1 MKQKIITI
9 IALSLGLSLLAG
21 SPSLVEAK
29 QKKNCRRQAK
39 PAVVTKPALAV
50 INNPTLAFQSGEVN
64 VAVRGD
70 ENPIIRLQMMASG
83 QALVEFPAKD
93 RIFKVNPADPDL
105 VTIEDS
111 PTKEYDR
118 YILLRSSKQFLP
130 PAPGPQSASPA
141 TSMLVQMS
149 SGMVI
154 TLLVYPVRDLA
165 QVVHR
170 CVVRYDRD
178 AIVGARQAAGLAVNL
193 DHHDP
198 APQKNVITS
207 FQYTPP
213 LKLNLAS
220 STPQQS
226 LGENAVFPLP
236 ELAMK
241 RIDEGENGKTKAPP
255 PTSAAPQ
262 ARATEIKV
270 KKEAKERTGPW
281 DGWDSG
287 KLRWSK
293 PLHGLKAAAQ
303 TRALSAAERQVLVTV
318 RNDLSTPL
326 KIAPGQPELTVQTL
340 DDKGRMLQVE
350 PVKISKVE
358 LDQPDGLIAPG
369 EKRRYLISYEAPVLG
384 AKQRLCVS
392 VSQSNAADEPVVVEL
407 TTGTR

>member
-1 MKQKIITI
+1 MKQKITTI
-9 IALSLGLSLLAG
+9 VALPLGLLLLLG
-21 SPSLVEAK
+21 SPSPVKA
-29 QKKNCRRQAK
+29 QKRNCRRQAK
-39 PAVVTKPALAV
+39 PAAVTKPALAV
-50 INNPTLAFQSGEVN
+50 INNPAPAFQSGEVN
-64 VAVRGD
+64 VTVRGD
-70 ENPIIRLQMMASG
+70 ENPIIRLQMVASG

-93 RIFKVNPADPDL
+93 HIFKVNPADPDL

-111 PTKEYDR
+111 PTKENDR

-130 PAPGPQSASPA
+130 PAPGPQVAQAA
-141 TSMLVQMS
+141 TSMLVQMT

-193 DHHDP
+193 DRRDP
-198 APQKNVITS
+198 AEPKNVITS
-207 FQYTPP
+207 FQYAPP
-213 LKLNLAS
+213 LKLNSVSAIPQH
-220 STPQQS
+220 ST
-226 LGENAVFPLP
+226 GENAVFPLP
-236 ELAMK
+236 QPVAK
-241 RIDEGENGKTKAPP
+241 RTDESENGKSKLPP
-255 PTSAAPQ
+255 SSAVPQ

-270 KKEAKERTGPW
+270 KKEAKERSGSW
-281 DGWDSG
+281 DGWDGG

-303 TRALSAAERQVLVTV
+303 TRAPSASERQVLVTV

-326 KIAPGQPELTVQTL
+326 KMAPSQPELTVQTL
-340 DDKGRMLQVE
+340 DDKGRVLQVE

-358 LDQPDGLIAPG
+358 LEQPDGLIAPG
-369 EKRRYLISYEAPVLG
+369 ERRRYLISYEAPVLG

-392 VSQSNAADEPVVVEL
+392 VAQSNAADEPVVVEL

>member
-1 MKQKIITI
+1 
-9 IALSLGLSLLAG
+9 
-21 SPSLVEAK
+21 
-29 QKKNCRRQAK
+29 
-39 PAVVTKPALAV
+39 
-50 INNPTLAFQSGEVN
+50 
-64 VAVRGD
+64 
-70 ENPIIRLQMMASG
+70 
-83 QALVEFPAKD
+83 
-93 RIFKVNPADPDL
+93 

-111 PTKEYDR
+111 PTKENDR

-130 PAPGPQSASPA
+130 PAPGPQVAPAA
-141 TSMLVQMS
+141 TSMLVQMT

-193 DHHDP
+193 DRRDP
-198 APQKNVITS
+198 AEPKNIITS

-213 LKLNLAS
+213 LKLNPVSAIPQH
-220 STPQQS
+220 ST
-226 LGENAVFPLP
+226 GENVVLPLP
-236 ELAMK
+236 QPVAK
-241 RIDEGENGKTKAPP
+241 RTDEGESGKSKLPP
-255 PTSAAPQ
+255 ASAVPQ

-270 KKEAKERTGPW
+270 KKDAKEKPSSW
-281 DGWDSG
+281 DGWDGG

-303 TRALSAAERQVLVTV
+303 TRAPGPSERQVLVTV

-326 KIAPGQPELTVQTL
+326 KMAPSQPELTIQTL
-340 DDKGRMLQVE
+340 DDKGRVLQVE

-358 LDQPDGLIAPG
+358 LEQPDGLIAPG

-392 VSQSNAADEPVVVEL
+392 VAQSNAADEPVVVEL

>member
-1 MKQKIITI
+1 MKQKFITI
-9 IALSLGLSLLAG
+9 IALSLGLSLLSG
-21 SPSLVEAK
+21 SAYA
-29 QKKNCRRQAK
+29 QKNCRRKAK
-39 PAVVTKPALAV
+39 PAVTKPALAV
-50 INNPTLAFQSGEVN
+50 INNPAPAFQSGEVN

-70 ENPIIRLQMMASG
+70 ENPIIRLQMVASG

-111 PTKEYDR
+111 PTKENDR

-130 PAPGPQSASPA
+130 PTPGPQSASPA

-154 TLLVYPVRDLA
+154 TLLVYPVRDLS

-193 DHHDP
+193 DRRDP
-198 APQKNVITS
+198 AESKNVITS
-207 FQYTPP
+207 IHYTPP
-213 LKLNLAS
+213 LKLKSAPS
-220 STPQQS
+220 APQQS
-226 LGENAVFPLP
+226 LDEGVLLPLP
-236 ELAMK
+236 ELPSK
-241 RIDEGENGKTKAPP
+241 RADEEENAKTKTLP
-255 PTSAAPQ
+255 AATTTPQ
-262 ARATEIKV
+262 SRATEIKV
-270 KKEAKERTGPW
+270 KKDAKERMGSW
-281 DGWDSG
+281 DGWDGG

-303 TRALSAAERQVLVTV
+303 TRAPNAVERQVLVTV
-318 RNDLSTPL
+318 RNDLSIPL
-326 KIAPGQPELTVQTL
+326 QMAPSQPELTVQTL
-340 DDKGRMLQVE
+340 DDKGRVLQVE

-358 LDQPDGLIAPG
+358 LEQPDGLIAPG
-369 EKRRYLISYEAPVLG
+369 EKRRYLLSYEAPVLG

-392 VSQSNAADEPVVVEL
+392 VAQSNAADEPVVVEL
-407 TTGTR
+407 TTGSR

>member
-1 MKQKIITI
+1 MKQKITTI
-9 IALSLGLSLLAG
+9 IALLLGLSLLSDSAY
-21 SPSLVEAK
+21 A

-39 PAVVTKPALAV
+39 PSAVTKPALAV
-50 INNPTLAFQSGEVN
+50 INNPAPTFQSGEVN
-64 VAVRGD
+64 VTVRGD
-70 ENPIIRLQMMASG
+70 ENPIIRLQMVASG

-111 PTKEYDR
+111 PTKENDR
-118 YILLRSSKQFLP
+118 YVLLRSSKQFLP
-130 PAPGPQSASPA
+130 PAPGQQIAPAA
-141 TSMLVQMS
+141 TSMLVQMT

-193 DHHDP
+193 DRRDP
-198 APQKNVITS
+198 AEPKNVITS
-207 FQYTPP
+207 FQYAPP
-213 LKLNLAS
+213 LTLNPTSAI
-220 STPQQS
+220 PQHTT
-226 LGENAVFPLP
+226 GENIVSPLP
-236 ELAMK
+236 QPVAK
-241 RIDEGENGKTKAPP
+241 QADEGESGKPKMLPASA
-255 PTSAAPQ
+255 TSATPQ
-262 ARATEIKV
+262 ARATEIKI
-270 KKEAKERTGPW
+270 KKDAKEKSVSW
-281 DGWDSG
+281 DGWDGG

-303 TRALSAAERQVLVTV
+303 TRAPSAAERQVLVTV

-326 KIAPGQPELTVQTL
+326 KMAPSQPELTVQTL
-340 DDKGRMLQVE
+340 DDKGRVLQVE

-358 LDQPDGLIAPG
+358 LEQPDSLIAPG

-392 VSQSNAADEPVVVEL
+392 VAQSNAADEPVVVEL